1 MKSLNSFKKLERN
14 QMRLI
19 LGGSNCANNA
29 DTIPVSFSCDGDSG
43 TYNVCPEELNATI
56 DFLMDYCGN

>member
-1 MKSLNSFKKLERN
+1 
-14 QMRLI
+14 MRLI